1 MGVDLCGY
9 QLYPVTT
16 VTRHQGRGSEPVQEQ
31 KYVSVRGPQK
41 NPLFEN
47 ISHLC
52 TRVS

>member
-9 QLYPVTT
+9 QLYTVTT
-16 VTRHQGRGSEPVQEQ
+16 VTRHQGRGSESVQEQ

-41 NPLFEN
+41 KPLFEN

-52 TRVS
+52 TVVS